1 MKSSISLIVLT
12 FNEEKNL
19 PRYFESVKNLVE
31 EIFVVD
37 SYSTDKT
44 VEIAEKFGAKVFQRV
59 FINQAEQFNWALDN
73 LPITTEWI
81 LRLDADE
88 YLTPELCEE
97 IRRVLP
103 ETPSET
109 TGFYVKRRVYFLGRW
124 IRHGDY
130 YPTWFLRL
138 WRKGAARI
146 EEREVDEHAVLLR
159 GKAERLKNDFIDEN
173 KNGLEAWTAKINNYT
188 SREVRE
194 RKNKNEPTSELGNN
208 QAAKKRWLRR
218 NIYYHLPL
226 FCRAFLYFFYR
237 YFIRLGFLD
246 GKEGLIFHFL
256 QGCWNQFLVD
266 AKIYEYE
273 SRRKRGNGEK
283 GN

>member
-1 MKSSISLIVLT
+1 MKQSISLIVLA

-19 PRYFESVKNLVE
+19 PRCLESVKDLTE

-44 VEIAEKFGAKVFQRV
+44 VEIAERSGAKALQRA

-73 LPITTEWI
+73 LPIKTEWI

-88 YLTPELCEE
+88 YLTPELRNE
-97 IRRVLP
+97 IERVLP

-109 TGFYVKRRVYFLGRW
+109 TGFYIKRRVYFLGRW
-124 IRHGDY
+124 IKRGGY

-138 WRKGAARI
+138 WRNGTARI
-146 EEREVDEHAVLLR
+146 EEREVDEHAILLS

-173 KNGLEAWTAKINNYT
+173 KNGLEAWTEKHNRYS
-188 SREVRE
+188 SREAGE
-194 RKNKNEPTSELGNN
+194 RLKIKDAKKEGAVSG
-208 QAAKKRWLRR
+208 QAGKKRWLK
-218 NIYYHLPL
+218 NSFYNKTPL
-226 FCRAFLYFFYR
+226 FFRAFFYFFHR

-266 AKIYEYE
+266 AKIYE
-273 SRRKRGNGEK
+273 RKK
-283 GN
+283 K